1 MLSCSLY
8 RAILYPL
15 LLLVLA
21 AALHGIEP
29 PPLRINPLDINEKQS
44 DQGQDADKEKPAPS
58 ARTTRFEKTVPREK
72 TRVAILGYHDF
83 SETKPIT
90 EMRMR
95 TSDFRKQ
102 MQYIKDSE
110 LSVIDMPTF
119 LEWLGGE
126 RELPANCVLITIDD
140 GWRSVY
146 TDAYPILKEYGYPF
160 TIFLYSDYIS
170 GRGDSMNVEMIK
182 ELQKNGATVG
192 SHSVSHPYPSEW
204 NKALEAGE
212 ESLTNMINLEIG
224 QSKKRLEKHFGDID
238 TYCYPGGYIL
248 QSMLDSMDGLG
259 YTAAFNVIGAKVRSD
274 ESNFDIHRYI
284 IFGTDDDAFE
294 RAMDFRLTDSGIAK
308 LLGRTPGTLPPT
320 TPPPPF
326 PVSPRPKSSVAEDK
340 VIVELS
346 LNQYPNIDIDS
357 ITMKVSGYGSV
368 PLEIDKLNRRVTWTP
383 PSRILLDN
391 LSVHLTWSNA
401 DSTKGKAAWSF
412 PIVPRDGH

>member
-1 MLSCSLY
+1 MLSCSLF
-8 RAILYPL
+8 RAFLHPL

-21 AALHGIEP
+21 TALYGIEP
-29 PPLRINPLDINEKQS
+29 PPLRINPLDINEKQVE
-44 DQGQDADKEKPAPS
+44 DKKPEEKKKPTINTSS
-58 ARTTRFEKTVPREK
+58 ARFAKTVSREK

-102 MQYIKDSE
+102 MQYIKESG
-110 LSVIDMPTF
+110 LSVIDMPAF
-119 LEWLGGE
+119 LDWLQGN

-160 TIFLYSDYIS
+160 TVFLYSDYIS

-182 ELQKNGATVG
+182 ELQQNGGTVG

-204 NKALEAGE
+204 NKALAEGE
-212 ESLTNMINLEIG
+212 ESLTKMINLEIG
-224 QSKKRLEKHFGDID
+224 ESKKRLEKHFGRIT

-248 QSMLDSMDGLG
+248 QSMLDSMEGLG
-259 YTAAFNVIGAKVRSD
+259 YTAAFNVIGSKVRSD
-274 ESNFDIHRYI
+274 ESVFDIHRYI
-284 IFGTDDDAFE
+284 VFGTDNDAFD

-320 TPPPPF
+320 TPTPPF

-346 LNQYPNIDIDS
+346 LNQYPNIDLDS
-357 ITMKVSGYGSV
+357 ITMRVSGYGSV

-383 PSRILLDN
+383 PSRVLLDN